1 MCSNLNSIKKNQ
13 TNKLSFAGGNLLE
26 PVGFPPVLTLHI
38 VTWKNYRLSAFFKK
52 SLNFSVSI
60 LLLKSTFRKKNK
72 YVSDKLNYSCL
83 GIIEPDQ

>member
-38 VTWKNYRLSAFFKK
+38 VT
-52 SLNFSVSI
+52 
-60 LLLKSTFRKKNK
+60 
-72 YVSDKLNYSCL
+72 
-83 GIIEPDQ
+83 